1 MKNKLGGVSVYCAV
15 IGWLTTPDAQ
25 KRMRENVPLHLGLT
39 YIDDKNKACRLLV
52 CSNNNQ
58 IMDTIFEMR

>member
-1 MKNKLGGVSVYCAV
+1 
-15 IGWLTTPDAQ
+15 LTTPDAQ